1 MSKTIAGMIGR
12 FSRLATCLMKPGRRA
27 VALAL
32 ASERLQQVRTI
43 RTARGDL
50 AICCPTARALHDPLN
65 FSGDEPETIAWI
77 DEFIG
82 DGEVMWDIGANI
94 GLYALYAALGP
105 GIRVL
110 AFEPGAGSF
119 AALMRNVEL
128 NAMNDR
134 IAAYCL
140 AFDEATG
147 LDRLH
152 MMNTGAGHSM
162 HAFGAPENAR
172 GKMTPVF
179 SQPTLGFTI
188 DDFCRIFEAPPPDH
202 LKLDVDGNEAKIIRG
217 GRQTLAGAKTVL
229 VEIEEGT
236 GAVALEAFGFRAADE
251 FNREGAR
258 NRLFTGPRLAPGTTA
273 EPITAAP
280 ITAARTPPG

>member
-12 FSRLATCLMKPGRRA
+12 FASLATSWMKPGRRA

-32 ASERLQQVRTI
+32 ASERLQQVRTVP
-43 RTARGDL
+43 TAKGDL
-50 AICCPTARALHDPLN
+50 AFCSPTARALLDPLN
-65 FSGDEPETIAWI
+65 FSIDEPETVAWI

-82 DGEVMWDIGANI
+82 AGEVMWDIGANI

-110 AFEPGAGSF
+110 AFEPGAGSY

-128 NAMNDR
+128 NAMGDR

-147 LDRLH
+147 LDVLH
-152 MMNTGAGHSM
+152 MMHTGAGHSM
-162 HAFGAPENAR
+162 HAFGRPETAR
-172 GKMTPVF
+172 GKMTPAF
-179 SQPTLGFTI
+179 SQACLGFTI
-188 DDFCRIFEAPPPDH
+188 DDFRRIFDPPPPDH
-202 LKLDVDGNEAKIIRG
+202 VKLDVDGNEAKIIRG
-217 GRQTLAGAKTVL
+217 GRATLAGAKTVM
-229 VEIEEGT
+229 VEIEDRGGDGEA
-236 GAVALEAFGFRAADE
+236 GAVAAALEALGFRAADD

-258 NRLFTGPRLAPGTTA
+258 NQLFLNPRHGT
-273 EPITAAP
+273 
-280 ITAARTPPG
+280 

>member
-12 FSRLATCLMKPGRRA
+12 FSRLATCYMKPSRRA
-27 VALAL
+27 LALAL
-32 ASERLQQVRTI
+32 ASERLQQVRTVP
-43 RTARGDL
+43 TARGEM
-50 AICCPTARALHDPLN
+50 AFCCPTPSALLYPLN
-65 FSGDEPETIAWI
+65 FESDEPETIAWI

-82 DGEVMWDIGANI
+82 EGEVMWDIGANI

-110 AFEPGAGSF
+110 AFEPGAQSF

-128 NAMNDR
+128 NSMGDR
-134 IAAYCL
+134 ITAYCL

-147 LDRLH
+147 PGLLH

-162 HAFGAPENAR
+162 HAFGPGEAAR

-188 DDFCRIFEAPPPDH
+188 DDFCRIFEVPPPDH
-202 LKLDVDGNEAKIIRG
+202 VKLDVDGNEDKVIRG
-217 GRQTLAGAKTVL
+217 GRETLAGAKTVL
-229 VEIEEGT
+229 VEIEEMSWDADT
-236 GAVALEAFGFRAADE
+236 GRRAMAALAELGFRAAHD

-258 NRLFTGPRLAPGTTA
+258 NQLFLSPRHGT
-273 EPITAAP
+273 
-280 ITAARTPPG
+280 

>member
-12 FSRLATCLMKPGRRA
+12 FSRLATALMKPNRRA

-32 ASERLQQVRTI
+32 ASERLQQVRAVP
-43 RTARGDL
+43 TARGDL
-50 AICCPTARALHDPLN
+50 VLCCPTARALHDPLN
-65 FSGDEPETIAWI
+65 FAKDEPETVAWI
-77 DEFIG
+77 DQFIR

-128 NAMNDR
+128 NAMGDR
-134 IAAYCL
+134 VAAYCL

-147 LDRLH
+147 LDVLH
-152 MMNTGAGHSM
+152 MMHTGAGHSM
-162 HAFGAPENAR
+162 HAFGRPETAR
-172 GKMTPVF
+172 GKMTPIF

-188 DDFCRIFEAPPPDH
+188 DDFRRIFAAPPPDH
-202 LKLDVDGNEAKIIRG
+202 VKLDVDGNEAKIIRG
-217 GRQTLAGAKTVL
+217 GRQTLAGAKTVM
-229 VEIEEGT
+229 VEIEDRGGEADAGG
-236 GAVALEAFGFRAADE
+236 GAEVALAELGFRAAHD

-258 NRLFTGPRLAPGTTA
+258 NQLFLNPGHGT
-273 EPITAAP
+273 
-280 ITAARTPPG
+280 

>member
-12 FSRLATCLMKPGRRA
+12 FASLATSLMKPKRRA

-32 ASERLQQVRTI
+32 ASEGLQQVRTI
-43 RTARGDL
+43 PTAKGEM
-50 AICCPTARALHDPLN
+50 AFCSPTARALLDPLN
-65 FSGDEPETIAWI
+65 FPDDEPETVAWI
-77 DEFIG
+77 DEFIA

-128 NAMNDR
+128 NAMGDR

-140 AFDEATG
+140 AFDETTG
-147 LDRLH
+147 LDVLH
-152 MMNTGAGHSM
+152 MMHTGAGHSM
-162 HAFGAPENAR
+162 HAFGRPETAR
-172 GKMTPVF
+172 GKMTPTF
-179 SQPTLGFTI
+179 SQPTLGFSI
-188 DDFCRIFEAPPPDH
+188 DDFRRIFDALPPDH
-202 LKLDVDGNEAKIIRG
+202 VKLDVDGNEAKIIRG

-229 VEIEEGT
+229 VEIEDRGGDGE
-236 GAVALEAFGFRAADE
+236 ADAAAALEALGFRAADD

-258 NRLFTGPRLAPGTTA
+258 NQLFLNPG
-273 EPITAAP
+273 
-280 ITAARTPPG
+280 RQR

>member
-12 FSRLATCLMKPGRRA
+12 FAGLATALMKPNRRA

-32 ASERLQQVRTI
+32 ASEGLQQVRTVP
-43 RTARGDL
+43 TARGDL
-50 AICCPTARALHDPLN
+50 AFCSPTARALLDPLT
-65 FSGDEPETIAWI
+65 FPGDEPETVAWI
-77 DEFIG
+77 DQFIS

-105 GIRVL
+105 GVRVL

-128 NAMNDR
+128 NGMGDR

-147 LDRLH
+147 LDVLH
-152 MMNTGAGHSM
+152 MMHTGAGHSM
-162 HAFGAPENAR
+162 HAFGRPETAR
-172 GKMTPVF
+172 GKMTPIF

-188 DDFCRIFEAPPPDH
+188 DDFRRIFDAPPPDH
-202 LKLDVDGNEAKIIRG
+202 VKLDVDGNEAKIIRG
-217 GRQTLAGAKTVL
+217 GRQTLAGAKTVM
-229 VEIEEGT
+229 VEIEDRGGEADAGG
-236 GAVALEAFGFRAADE
+236 GAEVALAELGFRAAHD

-258 NRLFTGPRLAPGTTA
+258 NQLFLNPGHGT
-273 EPITAAP
+273 
-280 ITAARTPPG
+280 

>member
-12 FSRLATCLMKPGRRA
+12 FSRLATCFMKPNRRA
-27 VALAL
+27 LALAL

-50 AICCPTARALHDPLN
+50 VLCCPTARALHDPLN
-65 FSGDEPETIAWI
+65 FASDEPETIAWI

-82 DGEVMWDIGANI
+82 DGDAMWDIGANI

-105 GIRVL
+105 GVRVL
-110 AFEPGAGSF
+110 AFEPGAQSF

-128 NAMNDR
+128 NGMGDR
-134 IAAYCL
+134 VAAYCL
-140 AFDEATG
+140 AFDDSIG

-162 HAFGAPENAR
+162 HAFGRPETAR
-172 GKMTPVF
+172 GKIKPVF
-179 SQPTLGFTI
+179 SQASLGFTI

-202 LKLDVDGNEAKIIRG
+202 VKLDVDGNEAKIIRG

-229 VEIEEGT
+229 VEIEDGT
-236 GAVALEAFGFRAADE
+236 GEAGAGGRAPGGAGAALMELGFRPAAV
-251 FNREGAR
+251 FNQEGAR
-258 NRLFTGPRLAPGTTA
+258 NQLFLNPRPAP
-273 EPITAAP
+273 
-280 ITAARTPPG
+280 

>member
-12 FSRLATCLMKPGRRA
+12 FAGLATCYMLPHRRA
-27 VALAL
+27 LALAL

-43 RTARGDL
+43 KTARGDL
-50 AICCPTARALHDPLN
+50 VLCCPTARALRDPLN
-65 FSGDEPETIAWI
+65 FASDEPETIAWI
-77 DEFIG
+77 DEFIS

-128 NAMNDR
+128 NTMGDR

-147 LDRLH
+147 LDVLH
-152 MMNTGAGHSM
+152 MMHTGAGHSM
-162 HAFGAPENAR
+162 HAFGRPETAR
-172 GKMTPVF
+172 GKMTPTF
-179 SQPTLGFTI
+179 SQPTLGFSI
-188 DDFCRIFEAPPPDH
+188 DDFRRIFDALPPDH
-202 LKLDVDGNEAKIIRG
+202 VKLDVDGNEAKIIRG

-229 VEIEEGT
+229 VEIEDGNGEA
-236 GAVALEAFGFRAADE
+236 GASGGAPGGAPCGAEVALAELGFRAAHD

-258 NRLFTGPRLAPGTTA
+258 NQLFLNPRHGT
-273 EPITAAP
+273 
-280 ITAARTPPG
+280 

>member
-12 FSRLATCLMKPGRRA
+12 FAGLATALMKPGRRA

-32 ASERLQQVRTI
+32 ASERLQQVRTVP
-43 RTARGDL
+43 TAKGDL
-50 AICCPTARALHDPLN
+50 AFCSPTARALLDPLN
-65 FSGDEPETIAWI
+65 FPTDEPETVAWI
-77 DEFIG
+77 DEFIA

-128 NAMNDR
+128 NGMGDR

-140 AFDEATG
+140 AFDETTG
-147 LDRLH
+147 LDVLH
-152 MMNTGAGHSM
+152 MMHTGAGHSM
-162 HAFGAPENAR
+162 HAFER
-172 GKMTPVF
+172 GEAADWPMTPVF
-179 SQPTLGFTI
+179 SQPSLGFTI
-188 DDFCRIFEAPPPDH
+188 DDFCRIFEVAPPDH
-202 LKLDVDGNEAKIIRG
+202 VKLDVDGNEAKIIRG
-217 GRQTLAGAKTVL
+217 GRETLAGAKSVL
-229 VEIEEGT
+229 VEIEDRGGDGEA
-236 GAVALEAFGFRAADE
+236 GAVAAALEALGFRAADD

-258 NRLFTGPRLAPGTTA
+258 NQLFLNPRHGT
-273 EPITAAP
+273 
-280 ITAARTPPG
+280 

>member
-12 FSRLATCLMKPGRRA
+12 FASLATSCMKPKRRA

-32 ASERLQQVRTI
+32 ASEGLQQVRTI
-43 RTARGDL
+43 PTAKGDL
-50 AICCPTARALHDPLN
+50 AFCSPTARALLDPLN
-65 FSGDEPETIAWI
+65 FPDDEPETVAWI
-77 DEFIG
+77 DEFIR

-128 NAMNDR
+128 NAMGDR

-147 LDRLH
+147 LDVLH
-152 MMNTGAGHSM
+152 MMHTGAGHSM
-162 HAFGAPENAR
+162 HAFGR
-172 GKMTPVF
+172 GEAADWPMTPPF
-179 SQPTLGFTI
+179 SQACLGFSI
-188 DDFCRIFEAPPPDH
+188 DDFRRIFDAPPPDH
-202 LKLDVDGNEAKIIRG
+202 VKLDVDGNEAKIIRG

-229 VEIEEGT
+229 VEIEDRGGDGE
-236 GAVALEAFGFRAADE
+236 ADAAAALEALGFRAADD

-258 NRLFTGPRLAPGTTA
+258 NQLFLNRRHGT
-273 EPITAAP
+273 
-280 ITAARTPPG
+280 